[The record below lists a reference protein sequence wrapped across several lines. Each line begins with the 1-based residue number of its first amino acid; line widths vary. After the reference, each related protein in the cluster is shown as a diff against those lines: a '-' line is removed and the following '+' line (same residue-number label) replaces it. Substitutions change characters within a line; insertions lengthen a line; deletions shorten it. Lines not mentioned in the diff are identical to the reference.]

1 MGLGP
6 QGVGLGPGSD
16 MIGEVRARLVPCG
29 PEKFEEDVCGDLA
42 LYGLF
47 NIIEVKAATI
57 AAPPRALSDR
67 TPGCS

>member
-1 MGLGP
+1 MGLGA
-6 QGVGLGPGSD
+6 QGVGLGRGSD
-16 MIGEVRARLVPCG
+16 MIGEVRARLVPYG

-42 LYGLF
+42 PFGCF
-47 NIIEVKAATI
+47 NITEVKAATI